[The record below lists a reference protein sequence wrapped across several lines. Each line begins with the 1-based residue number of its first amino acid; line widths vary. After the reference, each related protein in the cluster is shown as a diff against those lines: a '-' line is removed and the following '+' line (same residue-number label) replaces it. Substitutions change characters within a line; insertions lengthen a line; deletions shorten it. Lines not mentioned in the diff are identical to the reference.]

1 MAKFE
6 VNSFLGSSQDNFLVF
21 ATNDYDRP
29 FVTFYVKN
37 DGNPVSKITIK
48 DALDD
53 DGYNKE
59 LTYSP
64 SEIVSDSSFRTFPGN
79 KNSTIF
85 SLLECLKKNQIF
97 YDITMI
103 QNIPN
108 VGIMIKAYIDSTTKY
123 NINGGSYITVG
134 GSYSSYTP
142 KEPNKYVVLENIS
155 GDTQITL
162 EKFQYNGDV
171 SFNVTAPFEHLSFYE
186 PFQLNMVAYRLDANN
201 IIPEAIGNNNVTVL
215 PTTLSKFQDI
225 NLSDYYYNTSGVKVN
240 FLTNL
245 FERDY
250 NYGEQC
256 ALSVLTSKTNL
267 TLKKVYYAPSGKYL
281 GEDTTT
287 LYKEHPFN
295 RQDFYFELNI
305 SGIENTTNKQVGYV
319 IVSAFDG
326 STEATNSIRYNVIPK
341 CNQNNEIF
349 FVNEVGGIDSFN
361 FLGERELNI
370 SIDDQIT
377 YFRNPTRRW
386 DKIKEI
392 EVVSQ
397 KKNEVKHTLKTT
409 IIDVN
414 TAKWLNELN
423 KTKYAFLFVNGNPTK
438 FKKIVINELDIDISD
453 RENTFEVELE
463 YQDSDNNI
471 SI

>member
-21 ATNDYDRP
+21 ATNGYDRP
-29 FVTFYVKN
+29 FVTFYVKS
-37 DGNPVSKITIK
+37 DGNPVGKITIK
-48 DALDD
+48 DAIDD

-59 LTYSP
+59 LKYSP
-64 SEIVSDSSFRTFPGN
+64 NEIVSDSSFRTFPGN
-79 KNSTIF
+79 INSTIF

-97 YDITMI
+97 YDITI
-103 QNIPN
+103 TQNIPN
-108 VGIMIKAYIDSTTKY
+108 VGIVVRAYIDSTTKY
-123 NINGGSYITVG
+123 NITGGGYFTIG
-134 GSYSSYTP
+134 GTYSSYTP
-142 KEPNKYVVLENIS
+142 KEPNKYVVLENTS
-155 GDTQITL
+155 GNTQITL
-162 EKFQYNGDV
+162 EKYQYNGDV
-171 SFNVTAPFEHLSFYE
+171 SFNVTAPFEHLSFYK

-201 IIPEAIGNNNVTVL
+201 IVSEDIVNNNVTVL
-215 PTTLSKFQDI
+215 PTTLSKFQDV
-225 NLSDYYYNTSGVKVN
+225 NLSDYFYSSPEVKVN

-256 ALSVLTSKTNL
+256 ALSVLTSKANL
-267 TLKKVYYAPSGKYL
+267 TLKKVYYTPSGKYL
-281 GEDTTT
+281 GEDTDTI
-287 LYKEHPFN
+287 YKEHPYN

-305 SGIENTTNKQVGYV
+305 SGIEATTNKQVGYV

-326 STEATNSIRYNVIPK
+326 SNEATNNIRYNVIPK

-361 FLGERELNI
+361 FLGERQVNI

-392 EVVSQ
+392 EIVSQ
-397 KKNEVKHTLKTT
+397 KKNDVKHILKTT
-409 IIDVN
+409 IIN
-414 TAKWLNELN
+414 AETAKWLNELN
-423 KTKYAFLFVNGNPTK
+423 KTKYAFLFVNENPTK

-453 RENTFEVELE
+453 RENTFEIELE

-471 SI
+471 NL